1 VAGSEVG
8 EKPRVA
14 AHGVGV
20 EVGQRRRQ
28 KRWSAASGGSSTAAV
43 NDTIVAAAISRSP
56 GREGFPPLRRSSQSE
71 TPAPSTVQKQSAAG
85 CVFTPAMKVRP
96 LAA

>member
-1 VAGSEVG
+1 MTEGAEATCAV
-8 EKPRVA
+8 VA
-14 AHGVGV
+14 ATCA
-20 EVGQRRRQ
+20 Q
-28 KRWSAASGGSSTAAV
+28 AAGFEAMTAGA
-43 NDTIVAAAISRSP
+43 DTIVAAAISRSP